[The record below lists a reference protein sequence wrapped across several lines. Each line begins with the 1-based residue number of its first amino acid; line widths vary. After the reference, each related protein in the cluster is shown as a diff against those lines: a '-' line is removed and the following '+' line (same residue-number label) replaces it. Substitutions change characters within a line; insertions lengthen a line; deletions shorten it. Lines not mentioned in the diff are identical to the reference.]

1 MGKIKKTVYSFFNE
15 HDCNKNFFFAA
26 AILSVLFMSVNLL
39 PTHPCLWNSA
49 IQVKVNCSSWKLTKL
64 FTILKAY
71 KNSNLY
77 ICYFKASGKKKKKK
91 KGGVLGL
98 GGERGQEWS
107 EKKMG
112 RRAEKNLHPTLKQRI
127 NAKMQLYS
135 NTC

>member
-1 MGKIKKTVYSFFNE
+1 MEKIKKTVYSFFNE

-64 FTILKAY
+64 FTILKVY

-77 ICYFKASGKKKKKK
+77 ICYFKASGKKKKR
-91 KGGVLGL
+91 GSVGV
-98 GGERGQEWS
+98 
-107 EKKMG
+107 G
-112 RRAEKNLHPTLKQRI
+112 RRKRAGMVREKNGAEGRK
-127 NAKMQLYS
+127 KSSS
-135 NTC
+135 NTKTKNKCKNAAIQ